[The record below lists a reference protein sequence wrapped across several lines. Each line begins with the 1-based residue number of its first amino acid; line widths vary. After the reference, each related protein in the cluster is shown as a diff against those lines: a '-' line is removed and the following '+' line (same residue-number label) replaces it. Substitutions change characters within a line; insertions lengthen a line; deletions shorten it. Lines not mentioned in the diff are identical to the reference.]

1 MTTPAPAPAPR
12 PVGRTHV
19 LLPAYNEE
27 ASLPAALARLAEF
40 RRQSGHDILV
50 WVVDDGSTDGTAEV
64 ARAGAEALDVRLVSH
79 ARNMGLGQAVNTG
92 LRAVLAAAGES
103 DVVVIMDADDSHP
116 VEVIDLQLQAIEGGA
131 DVAIASRFVPGGGDA
146 TAPPFRRLLSRGAA
160 LTFRI
165 LLPLSGYRD
174 FTSGYRAYRTSLL
187 RRAHAHWGERLVAES
202 GFACM
207 VELLLKLRYCDPV
220 VREVP
225 LVLRY
230 DRKKSASKLK
240 LMRTL
245 VQYFKLGLRDRLSP
259 PPFHRL

>member
-1 MTTPAPAPAPR
+1 MNSAAESAAKA
-12 PVGRTHV
+12 VGRTHV

-27 ASLPAALARLAEF
+27 ASLPAALARLAQF
-40 RRQSGHDILV
+40 RQDSGHDIV
-50 WVVDDGSTDGTAEV
+50 AWVVDDGSTDGTAEV
-64 ARAGAEALDVRLVSH
+64 ARSGTEALDVRLISH
-79 ARNMGLGQAVNTG
+79 PSNMGLGQAVNTG
-92 LRAVLAAAGES
+92 LRAVLEAAGPT

-116 VEVIDLQLQAIEGGA
+116 VEVIDLQLQAIEDGA
-131 DVAIASRFVPGGGDA
+131 DVAIASRFVPGGRDD
-146 TAPPFRRLLSRGAA
+146 TAPTFRRFLSRGAA

-174 FTSGYRAYRTSLL
+174 FTSGFRAYRVGLL
-187 RRAHAHWGERLVAES
+187 RRAHGHWGERLIAES

-207 VELLLKLRYCDPV
+207 VELLLKLRYCEPV

-240 LMRTL
+240 LARTL

>member
-1 MTTPAPAPAPR
+1 MTPAAGAPAPAA
-12 PVGRTHV
+12 RTHV

-27 ASLPAALARLAEF
+27 ASLPAALGRLAEF
-40 RRQSGHDILV
+40 RRRSGHDIVV
-50 WVVDDGSTDGTAEV
+50 WVVDDGSTDGTAEI
-64 ARAGAEALDVRLVSH
+64 ARSSPPDLDARLVSH
-79 ARNMGLGQAVNTG
+79 RRNMGLGQAVNTG
-92 LRAVLAAAGES
+92 LRAVLEAAGDA
-103 DVVVIMDADDSHP
+103 DVLVIMDADDSHP
-116 VEVIDLQLQAIEGGA
+116 VEVIDLQLRAIQDGA
-131 DVAIASRFVPGGGDA
+131 DVVIASRFVPGGRDD

-174 FTSGYRAYRTSLL
+174 FTSGFRAYRVSLL
-187 RRAHAHWGERLVAES
+187 RRAHGHWGERLIAES

-240 LMRTL
+240 LLRTL